1 MGKIDKKIKKDMIV
15 SKVIE
20 LTNKYP
26 ISYDE
31 KDEEIIKRMLKDV
44 DIASA
49 TQKLERAV
57 ASRKLIPR
65 TRNQELS
72 EVEKDIQQRFSG
84 IKFNRIVNHLITARY
99 FGYSCFEIIYNED
112 FTIETLIPIPF
123 DLITYDFKENK
134 WKLKIGSETVELNK
148 QKFLLAIHKWDPKNA
163 KGKSIFDCCNKTFL
177 NKELYQRQL
186 TSISQKYGDII
197 VIYPYDVNMKE
208 EEREEL
214 RKSVENIGT
223 AKSIGAPV
231 DFNEEF
237 DLKKN
242 IDFIK
247 LSDLDPSIYTELEK
261 IEKEKIVQNILGSTL
276 TMDNGGGTG
285 SYSLGEVHRQG
296 FEEVVE
302 EICRFVSD
310 SLYQLIE
317 LDSSFF
323 GYNPKDFYWELEEVI
338 TDEERAEIDKK
349 EQEFMGIKLDNINKL
364 ATAGYEFDDKYLG
377 EYLGVDYKNIL
388 KKKTITPVVEFS
400 EDEDKKLFNTFE
412 SATLFN
418 EYIIKRIDEFTKNI
432 HNQILEQISKI
443 KEGTDFSLNLD
454 LSMLEDDLI
463 ISFIKGFTNNKSI
476 TYGEVINEF
485 NPFKMKFD
493 EAIKSFLDKTPILYD
508 EIEEITQLVRSNFV
522 WLKKSTDLEA
532 TTRLFDNMKKS
543 MEEGTTFKQWLKDCE
558 ETINKLG
565 LGEQGYYLENVYRT
579 NMMTEYSIGNYKQQ
593 MECIEDY
600 PYWEYCA
607 IEDNR
612 TSTICKNLDGVV
624 KRFDDPFWSA
634 YYPPNHYQC
643 RSSVISRSKEEI
655 KKFNLKVS
663 KKEIDIDVKS
673 FKGNPAEIYWSN
685 IKNNAQ
691 TKQGSFKWE

>member
-1 MGKIDKKIKKDMIV
+1 MEKIDKKIKKDMIV

-20 LTNKYP
+20 LSNKYP

-65 TRNQELS
+65 ARNQEFS
-72 EVEKDIQQRFSG
+72 EIEKDIQQRFSG

-134 WKLKIGSETVELNK
+134 WKLKISSETIELNK

-163 KGKSIFDCCNKTFL
+163 KGKSIFECCNRAFID
-177 NKELYQRQL
+177 KETYQRQL
-186 TSISQKYGDII
+186 RSISEKYGDVI

-247 LSDLDPSIYTELEK
+247 LSDLNPSIYTELEK

-302 EICRFVSD
+302 EICKFVSD

-317 LDSSFF
+317 LDSNFF
-323 GYNPKDFYWELEEVI
+323 GYNPKDFYWELEKVI
-338 TDEERAEIDKK
+338 TDEEKAEIDKK
-349 EQEFMGIKLDNINKL
+349 EQEFIGIKLDNINKL

-377 EYLGVDYKNIL
+377 EYLGIDYKNIL

-418 EYIIKRIDEFTKNI
+418 EYIIKRIEEFTKNI
-432 HNQILEQISKI
+432 HNQILEQISKL
-443 KEGTDFSLNLD
+443 KEGTDFTLNLD
-454 LSMLEDDLI
+454 LSMLENDLI
-463 ISFIKGFTNNKSI
+463 ISYLKGFTNNKSI

-508 EIEEITQLVRSNFV
+508 EIEEITQQVRSNFV

-543 MEEGTTFKQWLKDCE
+543 LEEGTTFKQWLKDCE

-612 TSTICKNLDGVV
+612 TSTLCKNLDGVV

-643 RSSVISRSKEEI
+643 RSSVISRNKEEL

-663 KKEIDIDVKS
+663 RKEIDIDVKS

-685 IKNNAQ
+685 IKNNTQ
-691 TKQGSFKWE
+691 DKQGSFKWE

>member
-65 TRNQELS
+65 ARNQELS

-123 DLITYDFKENK
+123 DFITYDFKENK
-134 WKLKIGSETVELNK
+134 WKLKIGSETIELNK

-323 GYNPKDFYWELEEVI
+323 GYNPKDFYWELEKVV
-338 TDEERAEIDKK
+338 TQEEQSEIEKK
-349 EQEFMGIKLDNINKL
+349 QQEFLGIKLDNINKL
-364 ATAGYEFDDKYLG
+364 STAGYEFDDKYLG

-388 KKKTITPVVEFS
+388 KKKTIAPVIEFS

-612 TSTICKNLDGVV
+612 TSTLCKNLDGVV
-624 KRFDDPFWSA
+624 KRFNDPFWSA

-673 FKGNPAEIYWSN
+673 FKGNPAEIYWQN
-685 IKNNAQ
+685 IKDNAQ
-691 TKQGSFKWE
+691 GKQGSFKWE

>member
-65 TRNQELS
+65 AKNQELS
-72 EVEKDIQQRFSG
+72 EIEKDIQQRFSG

-134 WKLKIGSETVELNK
+134 WKLKIGSETIELNK

-163 KGKSIFDCCNKTFL
+163 KGKSIFECCNRAFID
-177 NKELYQRQL
+177 KETYQRQL
-186 TSISQKYGDII
+186 RSISEKYGDVI

-323 GYNPKDFYWELEEVI
+323 GYNPKDFYWELEKVI

-432 HNQILEQISKI
+432 HNQILEQISNI

-565 LGEQGYYLENVYRT
+565 LGKQGYYLENVYRT

-612 TSTICKNLDGVV
+612 TSTLCKNLDGVV